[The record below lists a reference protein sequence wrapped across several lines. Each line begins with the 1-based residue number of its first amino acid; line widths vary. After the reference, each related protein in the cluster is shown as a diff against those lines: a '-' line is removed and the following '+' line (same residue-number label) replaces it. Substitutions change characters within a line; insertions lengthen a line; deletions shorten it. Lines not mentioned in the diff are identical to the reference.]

1 MDEYRIDPNKLDVL
15 KELANIG
22 LGNAVT
28 SLSQMLEEQKI
39 NMDVP
44 VATVVPLQDLPD
56 FLGGGDTPVVGIYIQ
71 STGDVRLTILF
82 VLSMDSASNLV
93 SSLMPGVDGALDE
106 MALSA
111 LTEVGNIL
119 TAAYLNAISTMTDLL
134 LNSSPPEIALDMTG
148 AIIAAVMAQAHM
160 IDDEI
165 LLMKTTLNT
174 AESQVEGNI
183 LILPDY
189 GELEKIFRL
198 LGIT

>member
-1 MDEYRIDPNKLDVL
+1 MDVHRFDSDRLDVL

-44 VATVVPLQDLPD
+44 VATVVPLQEVPE
-56 FLGGGDTPVVGIYIQ
+56 FLGGGDTPVAGIYIQ
-71 STGDVRLTILF
+71 STGDVRMTILF

-93 SSLMPGVDGALDE
+93 STLMPGVGGKLDE
-106 MALSA
+106 MGLSA
-111 LTEVGNIL
+111 LLEVGNIL
-119 TAAYLNAISTMTDLL
+119 TAAYLNAIATMTDLL
-134 LNSSPPEIALDMTG
+134 LNSSPPEIALDMAG
-148 AIIAAVMAQAHM
+148 AIITAVMAQAHM

-165 LLMKTTLNT
+165 LLMRTTLNT
-174 AESQVEGNI
+174 VNSQIEGNI

-198 LGIT
+198 LGIA